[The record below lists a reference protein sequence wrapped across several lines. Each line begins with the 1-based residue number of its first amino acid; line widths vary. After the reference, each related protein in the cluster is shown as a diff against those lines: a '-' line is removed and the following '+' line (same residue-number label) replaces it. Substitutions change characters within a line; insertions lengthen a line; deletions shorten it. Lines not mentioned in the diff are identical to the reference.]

1 MKLFYANEAYE
12 WYFHTDEHGALTLSQ
27 KSLYSHEEGTIR
39 LPPEAVRALV
49 REARR
54 ERRRKTGR

>member
-27 KSLYSHEEGTIR
+27 KSLYGYEERVIR
-39 LPPEAVRALV
+39 LPPEAVRALI

-54 ERRRKTGR
+54 ERRQKTGR